1 MGKIKIFDFI
11 DTKTGEKFSGTK
23 MELAAH
29 AGISNSTVCARIKTG
44 RLVATEIG
52 TIDNS
57 PKLIFTRIVN
67 GKPDV
72 FVGTKMAAAKYYG
85 LTDWGFRRGIEKGE
99 IIVDDS
105 AIVHNNN
112 NNNNKKDPLYF
123 ITNRKSD
130 PETKRKL
137 TKRMYGVIY
146 AMGI

>member
-23 MELAAH
+23 MELAEH
-29 AGISNSTVCARIKTG
+29 AGIANPTVCAWIKTG
-44 RLVATEIG
+44 RLIATEIG
-52 TIDNS
+52 AIDNS
-57 PKLIFTRIVN
+57 PKLTFTRIVN

-85 LTDWGFRRGIEKGE
+85 LTDWFFRRDIEKGE

-105 AIVHNNN
+105 AIVHNN
-112 NNNNKKDPLYF
+112 KKDPLHF
-123 ITNRKSD
+123 ITDRKSD

-137 TKRMYGVIY
+137 TKQMYDVLY